1 MPTTD
6 YEVTYI
12 IKPNL
17 EETEVDAR
25 VEQLAEIL
33 RQNGGEVVG
42 EIEKM
47 GKRRLAYEID
57 DVREG
62 YYVVM
67 KFKGEPAAANELKR
81 QMGLNEDVM
90 RELLINLDN

>member
-1 MPTTD
+1 MTTD

-12 IKPNL
+12 IRPTM

-25 VEQLAEIL
+25 VEQLAEL
-33 RQNGGEVVG
+33 LKHNGGEVVG

-67 KFKGEPAAANELKR
+67 KFKSEPAAAKELER
-81 QMGLNEDVM
+81 QMRLNEDVM
-90 RELLINLDN
+90 RALLINLND